1 MFGGHWI
8 DQGWWWSWRGCR
20 SDSGS
25 QLHDLAS
32 SGVDAMC
39 VGGNSRSDAIRV
51 KGMIACNYRRMP
63 IRGPFG
69 DRCGKH
75 GPPRPIVS
83 MVTLQVRNEHKVFGN
98 MSQMMVRRS

>member
-1 MFGGHWI
+1 MTF
-8 DQGWWWSWRGCR
+8 
-20 SDSGS
+20 
-25 QLHDLAS
+25 AP

-98 MSQMMVRRS
+98 VPDDGSQERQNLIVIWIWWHICTVM